1 MQNEDSGFLDKYS
14 YQEIYSLNYLLRKK
28 GRESAVPQP
37 APGKLNSRIIRIIP
51 MMSPIDKPQNAP
63 GSVVRSQNI
72 AITNTTAIGGHK
84 KLLTELV

>member
-1 MQNEDSGFLDKYS
+1 MTYLPRKY
-14 YQEIYSLNYLLRKK
+14 
-28 GRESAVPQP
+28 GRGSAVPQP

-51 MMSPIDKPQNAP
+51 IISPIVRPQNAP

-84 KLLTELV
+84 KLLTDSV

>member
-1 MQNEDSGFLDKYS
+1 
-14 YQEIYSLNYLLRKK
+14 
-28 GRESAVPQP
+28 
-37 APGKLNSRIIRIIP
+37 

>member
-1 MQNEDSGFLDKYS
+1 MT
-14 YQEIYSLNYLLRKK
+14 YLLRKY

-37 APGKLNSRIIRIIP
+37 APGKLNSRIILMIPII
-51 MMSPIDKPQNAP
+51 SPIDRPQNAP

-84 KLLTELV
+84 KLLTDSV